1 MQIYRLYLSNMQ
13 KIGTKYARNMLEY
26 AQYILLYAI
35 NMQ

>member
-26 AQYILLYAI
+26 AKTYTKH
-35 NMQ
+35 MQI